1 MLLWLLKKGWQRL
14 GMIWGGG
21 GGGGRSGSSSFF
33 C

>member
-21 GGGGRSGSSSFF
+21 GGGRSGSSSFF